1 MSETGDL
8 LQDSARRLFAGHC
21 DQNLI
26 ARAEAGEWPEG
37 LWHAI
42 EEAGFAAAL
51 VPEAAGGS
59 GVGMADALGVLR
71 VAGGSC
77 APVPLAESMV
87 ANWLL
92 ATSGLGVEAG
102 PHSIAPVTARDAFVL
117 EREASGWR
125 LSGHAAHVPWAHQA
139 RSIAVLAQTRDQPM
153 VVRLRRE
160 HYSLAPGKNLA
171 GEPRDDISAA
181 VGVPQDAVAEAPRGF
196 GAEQL
201 QLFGAATRTILI
213 AGALAEVL
221 AMTVRYAQERVQFG
235 RPIGKFQAIQQ
246 NLAVLAG
253 QSAAAGAAADLA
265 QEAAA
270 SGFTAL
276 TIAAAKARAG
286 EAASVGAAIA
296 HQVHGA
302 IGFTQEHRL
311 NHRTRRLWSWR
322 DEFGSEAIWNRL
334 VGERAAKVGGEH
346 LWATITA
353 AG

>member
-8 LQDSARRLFAGHC
+8 LQESARRLFAGHC
-21 DQNLI
+21 DQNLV
-26 ARAEAGEWPEG
+26 ARAEAGEWPQE

-42 EEAGFAAAL
+42 EQAGFAAAL
-51 VPEAAGGS
+51 VPEEAGGS
-59 GVGMADALGVLR
+59 GVGMADALAVLR
-71 VAGGSC
+71 AAAGSC
-77 APVPLAESMV
+77 APVPLAETMV

-92 ATSGLGVEAG
+92 ATSGLGVEIG
-102 PHSIAPVTARDAFVL
+102 PHSIAPVSPYDGFVL
-117 EREASGWR
+117 VREAEGWR
-125 LSGHAAHVPWAHQA
+125 LTGQAARVPWARTA
-139 RSIAVLAQTRDQPM
+139 RSIAVLALARGEPM

-160 HYSLAPGKNLA
+160 QHAPVAGRNLA
-171 GEPRDDISAA
+171 GEPRDDISVDAR
-181 VGVPQDAVAEAPRGF
+181 VDAVAQAPRGF
-196 GAEQL
+196 GPEQL
-201 QLFGAATRTILI
+201 QLFGAATRTLLI
-213 AGALAEVL
+213 AGALATVL
-221 AMTVRYAQERVQFG
+221 DMTVRYAQERVQFG

-253 QSAAAGAAADLA
+253 QVAAAGAAADLA

-270 SGFTAL
+270 NGFHRL

-311 NHRTRRLWSWR
+311 NHSTRRLWSWR
-322 DEFGSEAIWNRL
+322 DEFGSEATWNRV
-334 VGERAAKVGGEH
+334 VGEIAAKTGGEQ

>member
-8 LQDSARRLFAGHC
+8 LQESARRLFAGHC
-21 DQNLI
+21 DQNLV
-26 ARAEAGEWPEG
+26 ARAEAGEWPQE

-42 EEAGFAAAL
+42 EQAGFAAAL
-51 VPEAAGGS
+51 VPEEAGGS
-59 GVGMADALGVLR
+59 GVGMADALAVLR
-71 VAGGSC
+71 AAAGSC
-77 APVPLAESMV
+77 APVPLAETMV

-92 ATSGLGVEAG
+92 ATSGLGVEIG
-102 PHSIAPVTARDAFVL
+102 PHSIAPVSPYDGFVL
-117 EREASGWR
+117 VREAEGWR
-125 LSGHAAHVPWAHQA
+125 LTGQAARVPWARTA
-139 RSIAVLAQTRDQPM
+139 RSIAVLALARGEPM

-160 HYSLAPGKNLA
+160 QHTPVAGRNLA
-171 GEPRDDISAA
+171 GEPRDDISVDAR
-181 VGVPQDAVAEAPRGF
+181 VDAVAQAPRGF
-196 GAEQL
+196 GPEQL
-201 QLFGAATRTILI
+201 QLFGAATRTLLI
-213 AGALAEVL
+213 AGALATVL
-221 AMTVRYAQERVQFG
+221 DMTVRYAQERVQFG

-253 QSAAAGAAADLA
+253 QVAAAGAAADLA

-270 SGFTAL
+270 NGFHRL

-311 NHRTRRLWSWR
+311 NHSTRRLWSWR
-322 DEFGSEAIWNRL
+322 DEFGSEATWNRV
-334 VGERAAKVGGEH
+334 VGEIAAKTGGEQ

>member
-1 MSETGDL
+1 
-8 LQDSARRLFAGHC
+8 
-21 DQNLI
+21 
-26 ARAEAGEWPEG
+26 
-37 LWHAI
+37 
-42 EEAGFAAAL
+42 
-51 VPEAAGGS
+51 
-59 GVGMADALGVLR
+59 
-71 VAGGSC
+71 
-77 APVPLAESMV
+77 
-87 ANWLL
+87 
-92 ATSGLGVEAG
+92 
-102 PHSIAPVTARDAFVL
+102 VL

-139 RSIAVLAQTRDQPM
+139 RAIALLARARDKPM
-153 VVRLRRE
+153 VVRLQRE
-160 HYSLAPGKNLA
+160 HYTPAPGQNLA
-171 GEPRDDISAA
+171 GEPRDDISVA
-181 VGVPQDAVAEAPRGF
+181 VNVPQDAVGEAPRGF

-201 QLFGAATRTILI
+201 CLFGAATRTILM

-221 AMTVRYAQERVQFG
+221 DMTVRYAQERVQFG

-270 SGFTAL
+270 NGFTAL

-334 VGERAAKVGGEH
+334 VGELAAKAGGEQ

>member
-21 DQNLI
+21 DQNLL

-37 LWHAI
+37 LWRAI

-59 GVGMADALGVLR
+59 GVGMADGLGVLR
-71 VAGGSC
+71 VAAGSC
-77 APVPLAESMV
+77 APVPLAETMM

-92 ATSGLGVEAG
+92 ATSGLHVEAG
-102 PHSIAPVTARDAFVL
+102 AHSIAPVTPHDGFAL

-139 RSIAVLAQTRDQPM
+139 RVIAVLALARGEPM
-153 VVRLRRE
+153 VVRLPRE
-160 HYSLAPGKNLA
+160 QHTPVPGRNLA
-171 GEPRDDISAA
+171 GEPRDHIS
-181 VGVPQDAVAEAPRGF
+181 VDVRVPQEAVAEAPRGF

-201 QLFGAATRTILI
+201 ALFGAATRTILI

-221 AMTVRYAQERVQFG
+221 DMTVRYAQERVQFG

-253 QSAAAGAAADLA
+253 QAAAASAAADLV

-270 SGFTAL
+270 NGFTAL

-311 NHRTRRLWSWR
+311 NHCTRRLWSWR
-322 DEFGSEAIWNRL
+322 DEFGSEAIWNRR
-334 VGERAAKVGGEH
+334 VGEIAAKAGGEQ

>member
-8 LQDSARRLFAGHC
+8 LQESARRLFVGHC
-21 DQNLI
+21 DQKLV
-26 ARAEAGEWPEG
+26 ARAEAGEWPDG

-42 EEAGFAAAL
+42 EQAGFAAAL
-51 VPEAAGGS
+51 VPEEAGGA

-71 VAGGSC
+71 AAGGSC
-77 APVPLAESMV
+77 APVPLAETMV

-92 ATSGLGVEAG
+92 ATSGLSVEAG
-102 PHSIAPVTARDAFVL
+102 PHSIAPVSPYHGFVL
-117 EREASGWR
+117 AREADGWR
-125 LSGHAAHVPWAHQA
+125 LTGHAARVPWAHAA
-139 RSIAVLAQTRDQPM
+139 RSIAVLALARDEPM
-153 VVRLRRE
+153 VVRLRPDQ
-160 HYSLAPGKNLA
+160 HTPVPGRNLA
-171 GEPRDDISAA
+171 GEPRDNISVDTRVA
-181 VGVPQDAVAEAPRGF
+181 PDAVAEAPRGF
-196 GAEQL
+196 GLEQL
-201 QLFGAATRTILI
+201 QLLGAVTRTILI
-213 AGALAEVL
+213 AGALATVL
-221 AMTVRYAQERVQFG
+221 DMTVRYAQERVQFG

-246 NLAVLAG
+246 SLAVLAG
-253 QSAAAGAAADLA
+253 QVAAAGAAADLA

-270 SGFTAL
+270 NGFHPL

-322 DEFGSEAIWNRL
+322 DEFGSEATWNRL
-334 VGERAAKVGGEH
+334 VGEIAAKAGGEQ

>member
-51 VPEAAGGS
+51 VPKAAGGS

-160 HYSLAPGKNLA
+160 HYSLASGKNLA

-221 AMTVRYAQERVQFG
+221 DMTVRYAQERVQFG

-265 QEAAA
+265 QAAA